1 MRDRYRLTRLFA
13 QGGMAEVYLGMA
25 TGAEGFEKPVAIKR
39 ILPHLA
45 SDEKIA
51 RMFLSEA
58 RLATFLSHQNI
69 VQVFD
74 VGRGPDG
81 LFIVMELVNGWDLG
95 VVIDQASRRKTL
107 IPPGLAAFVVSQ
119 ALAGLCH
126 AYKQTHDGKPILIAH
141 RDVSASNILISA
153 EGEVKVADFG
163 IARLEAPLN
172 RTEPGSFKGKIAY
185 GAPGI
190 FQGKPAS
197 RESDQFALGIVLHE
211 MLTGD
216 HPFGHFE
223 NSMAYADAI
232 VHRPPAGLP
241 DAPPLLA
248 EIVSRALSKLPQN
261 RFESPE
267 AFARALAQFLASSG
281 TPSTTHELA
290 EFVSGLQLPR
300 PPLELSD
307 QDTMIREQLP
317 GSFSLQS
324 MSSQQGPRSILTA
337 RESAFNRP
345 WQAEEMEALQKDW
358 TPLGAQLDI
367 SGQLSEPLPPPPTES
382 PAEAPPANLAEPRP
396 PEQTAAADFHANPAG
411 ADPPAQTTAA
421 PPPASKPARGTEG
434 FDPAWMFEKKGRNR
448 TGWFKWIAFAVL
460 IGAAV
465 AGVMKRSEIYSRGLE
480 IYSLFAHRAGLSPP
494 RPPPTALL
502 RIESEP
508 PGAKIEIGS
517 QVLGETPLFVENIY
531 PKSEIEVKLS
541 LKGYRPWTGK
551 FAGGQTAE
559 LKARLHRR

>member
-1 MRDRYRLTRLFA
+1 MRERYRLTRLFA
-13 QGGMAEVYLGMA
+13 HGGMAEVYLGMA

-126 AYKQTHDGKPILIAH
+126 AYKQTHEGKPILIAH

-185 GAPGI
+185 GAPEI
-190 FQGKPAS
+190 FQGQPAS

-211 MLTGD
+211 MLTGN

-232 VHRPPAGLP
+232 VHRAPAGLP

-290 EFVSGLQLPR
+290 DFVSGLQLPR

-367 SGQLSEPLPPPPTES
+367 SGQLSEPLPPPTGS
-382 PAEAPPANLAEPRP
+382 PAAAPRANPADP
-396 PEQTAAADFHANPAG
+396 PQLEQAAAADSPASPIDVCRPDQ
-411 ADPPAQTTAA
+411 AAAA
-421 PPPASKPARGTEG
+421 PPPATKSTRGMEG
-434 FDPAWMFEKKGRNR
+434 IDDAWLFEKSGRSR
-448 TGWFKWIAFAVL
+448 GGWFKWIAFAVL
-460 IGAAV
+460 VGAGV
-465 AGVMKRSEIYSRGLE
+465 AGVMKRSEIYSKGFE
-480 IYSLFAHRAGLSPP
+480 IYSLLSRRAGLTPP

-508 PGAKIEIGS
+508 SGAKIEIGS